1 VKVAFIGLGA
11 MGLPIAGRLAE
22 AGVADLSLFDL
33 AEDRRALARG
43 IGSVPDSIGAALR
56 DSDLIITVLP
66 ADRHVEMVSLDVLA
80 QARPGALY
88 ADLSTIAPATIDRVA
103 GRLEQAGIQ
112 TVSIALTRGV
122 AAARAGTL
130 ALFVGANG
138 EVPDQL
144 RPVLAALSNEIRYTA
159 TLGAAKA
166 LKVANNMAMCLID
179 IAICDALVLGE
190 RFALAADAVVAALP
204 GHGADSW
211 VLRNHIARN
220 VLLGD
225 LGPGHF
231 STRNMLKDVRLYQD
245 LAIDA
250 QVPGFLPAI
259 AASCYRG
266 LIAAGHAEDYH
277 PIVVEWLRQSA
288 ATTAATAAATTTPG
302 GAGDEGTLGVLGR
315 GVAAIAALASLDA
328 LRVLRHY
335 GLEPDE
341 AVTHLATASAANQSL
356 PGAARWLQ
364 GDHAAMDIAGLRSAL
379 HAVVELADTA
389 DYPALLPETAL
400 AAARELAHEPAR
412 EPAGDGAHPVG
423 HVADARTS

>member
-1 VKVAFIGLGA
+1 MKVAFIGLGA

-22 AGVADLSLFDL
+22 ARVGDLSLFDL
-33 AEDRRALARG
+33 AEERRALARG

-80 QARPGALY
+80 QAKPGALY

-130 ALFVGANG
+130 ALFVGARG
-138 EVPDQL
+138 GVPDQL

-190 RFALAADAVVAALP
+190 RFGLAAQDVVAALP
-204 GHGADSW
+204 SHGADSW

-220 VLLGD
+220 VLRGD
-225 LGPGHF
+225 LGPGYF

-245 LAIDA
+245 LAADA
-250 QVPGFLPAI
+250 QVAGFLPAI

-266 LIAAGHAEDYH
+266 VIAAGHAEDYH

-288 ATTAATAAATTTPG
+288 ATAAPRR
-302 GAGDEGTLGVLGR
+302 AGDEGTLGVLGR

-364 GDHAAMDIAGLRSAL
+364 GDDAALDTAGLRSAL

-389 DYPALLPETAL
+389 DYPALLPETSL
-400 AAARELAHEPAR
+400 AAASELARDGAR
-412 EPAGDGAHPVG
+412 PAGD
-423 HVADARTS
+423 VADARTS